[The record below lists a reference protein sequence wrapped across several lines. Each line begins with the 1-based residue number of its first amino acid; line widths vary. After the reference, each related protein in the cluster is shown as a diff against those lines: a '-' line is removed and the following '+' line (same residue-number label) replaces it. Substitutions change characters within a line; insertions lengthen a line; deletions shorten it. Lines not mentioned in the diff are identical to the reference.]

1 MRFGFPVVP
10 FLLLALAAPG
20 QPGETKSRKPRLD
33 LRATPRLAATIPSR
47 VLVVAQLV
55 GGDETEEFYCPGLE
69 WDWGDGA
76 RSAYESDCPPF
87 EPGMELVRRFS
98 ATHAYRQPGEYEVR
112 ITLRRA
118 DRSLAAARASVS
130 VRGLGGTDETS
141 VGFPP
146 FQ

>member
-1 MRFGFPVVP
+1 MRLGYPVVP
-10 FLLLALAAPG
+10 ILLLALAAPG
-20 QPGETKSRKPRLD
+20 QPSETKSKRPRLD
-33 LRATPRLAATIPSR
+33 MRATPRIANTSPSQ

-76 RSAYESDCPPF
+76 RSSYESDCPPF

-98 ATHAYRQPGEYEVR
+98 ARHAYRQPGDYEVR

-130 VRGLGGTDETS
+130 VLGAGGSEFEPA
-141 VGFPP
+141 GFPP
-146 FQ
+146 PQ